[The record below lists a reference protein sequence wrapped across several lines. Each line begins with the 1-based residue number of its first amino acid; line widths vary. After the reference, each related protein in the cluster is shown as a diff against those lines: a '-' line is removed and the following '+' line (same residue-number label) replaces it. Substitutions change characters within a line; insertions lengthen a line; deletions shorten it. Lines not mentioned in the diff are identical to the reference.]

1 MRRKELI
8 AAIAVVAACLVCAG
22 AYWGYGKYQEAQWNA
37 RLEDARKQTVVKG
50 VGDVI
55 ELTGKDDPDSIV
67 GVGGFTGTLSL
78 TIDSAAI
85 YDDARQA
92 ALSVA
97 GWDQA
102 QFAGDAYFA
111 EGEPACNLVVYAVTV
126 KNDDAAPT
134 VGKNGKL
141 MFMMESIVHPNVG
154 TIVYCAGG
162 KTGDEL
168 GYFDL
173 APGEEKQFTV
183 ASVVRK
189 EDVDAGTLSVS
200 DSGYVPS
207 YRVDLEPVDAR
218 KGAAA

>member
-55 ELTGKDDPDSIV
+55 ELTGKDDPDSFV

-111 EGEPACNLVVYAVTV
+111 EG
-126 KNDDAAPT
+126 
-134 VGKNGKL
+134 G
-141 MFMMESIVHPNVG
+141 
-154 TIVYCAGG
+154 
-162 KTGDEL
+162 
-168 GYFDL
+168 
-173 APGEEKQFTV
+173 
-183 ASVVRK
+183 
-189 EDVDAGTLSVS
+189 
-200 DSGYVPS
+200 
-207 YRVDLEPVDAR
+207 AR
-218 KGAAA
+218 L